1 MLVSSATYFITL
13 HQQSYCTDPLL
24 TDEAFLI
31 GCLCVHVSLVNV
43 ILRVIQSPKKEKEK
57 RNPIP
62 SQQDAST
69 RHNNSN

>member
-1 MLVSSATYFITL
+1 MLVNSATCYITL
-13 HQQSYCTDPLL
+13 HQQSYCTEPLS

-43 ILRVIQSPKKEKEK
+43 ILSDSPKKK
-57 RNPIP
+57 NPIP

-69 RHNNSN
+69 RLGIIAID